1 MLDANKYFD
10 LNNDFFERVLIVE
23 YSPFVLLVLN
33 VEGPQLAFSKQ
44 IIWKFQEVLTFRIS
58 YWTVEQ
64 YVLVYIRT
72 LAW

>member
-10 LNNDFFERVLIVE
+10 LNNDFFERVPIVE

-44 IIWKFQEVLTFRIS
+44 II
-58 YWTVEQ
+58 
-64 YVLVYIRT
+64 
-72 LAW
+72 